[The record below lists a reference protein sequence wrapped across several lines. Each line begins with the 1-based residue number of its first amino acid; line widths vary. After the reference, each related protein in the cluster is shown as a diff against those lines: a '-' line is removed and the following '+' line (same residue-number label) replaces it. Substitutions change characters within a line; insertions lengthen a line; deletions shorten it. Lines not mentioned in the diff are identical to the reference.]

1 MKEKLLTIILFLL
14 LTIPVGIANDIV
26 IPNNSLPYNIFKTVE
41 LPYAAHSTTS
51 VFQDKKGM
59 IWIGTYHGVCR
70 YDGYKTTLY
79 MTEQGRSTKE
89 SSIMSI
95 AQTDDNHLIVGTLGG
110 LSYLNTTNGKSEP
123 VSKPLNRIKSV
134 RTMLIYEDELWI
146 GTNAEGLWKYNLKTK
161 KIQQI
166 VTPGIRL
173 TSIYA
178 LCPVGKTMYVGSL
191 EGLFAVNVPDN
202 HTRRISL
209 PTTNKFVNSLLWHP
223 QAQTLLVGMEGRMCL
238 YHPLQDKIKTSDIL
252 SGCVFKSLILDKHDN
267 LIVGTDA
274 GLYIYNMGTHQ
285 QHSLVYNAF
294 HQTIC
299 NNIIW
304 NLTIDRD
311 DNVWLATDDGVTIME
326 YPTWYTY
333 HNIYEF
339 THNEYGNNF
348 TSILGDSH
356 NNLWLGGENGLL
368 KLSLPPN
375 QVAATCY
382 TASDQ
387 LHHLHHNRIRQIYED
402 SDHDIWIASDASI
415 ARYNQVTQ
423 QFDYYNIINRHG
435 ETAKWAY
442 TIYEDTKGQFWVG
455 TYSGGLFVINKEK
468 LLNSANRTYIDKE
481 QTPKMEKLRRGNCI
495 RRILSGDKG
504 EIWLCANNHIIRKNL
519 LTGKEQHFY
528 VQYQVVEFCNHAL
541 WLSSQEGEIMKYDQR
556 TNRLK
561 TFRANISDGPIS
573 AFVKENQNLWFAC
586 SDGIFVINTQNDEI
600 SFYDKPENMCLSGIY
615 LPHSRHIVWGGE
627 NGFSTCKI
635 NTKRES
641 CQVYITCA
649 SSNTDKESILFPA
662 QNNKIQLKSREYI
675 TFELST
681 LQYAPHQEV
690 TFYYKLGD
698 DDAWQALKEGSN
710 ELAFAHI
717 SGGTYKLSLCSTNPA
732 VDKNAKISTYY
743 IIVPSPWYACT
754 TAIFIYILIA
764 IGIIVFI
771 LVWYRRRNQVIME
784 QHEKDRSMELLRQKN
799 EFFINMSHE
808 LKTPLSLIIA
818 PLSTLI
824 RATQQNA
831 ALKKSLTGIQKN
843 ALQLNMLIHKVLEFK
858 NADFK
863 DDNSMIRSHVD
874 MNSLVRNCL
883 ESFASV
889 AVERNIQLNFHSAN
903 QEIWMNMDTL
913 KMQSAI
919 TNLISNAVKFVKNN
933 TGIIDVTVRQEKDQL
948 LIGIEDN
955 GRGISEKDARMIF
968 VRFYQG
974 DNQNPDNEGSGIGL
988 YLVKKYVE
996 MHGGKI
1002 ELTSRKTTLFT
1013 ISLPLYGENAIPREM
1028 VDEERAIDPGKHTI
1042 IIVDDN
1048 REIVSVLR
1056 DALSEQYNCI
1066 AAFHG
1071 KDGLEKIEK
1080 YHPSLIIADQMM
1092 PVMNGFQLVR
1102 ALKHQQATANIPILM
1117 LTAKDDQNTE
1127 LQSIKLG
1134 VDIFLTKPFNLDK
1147 ILLQVSRLIDKKMA
1161 LEKDAKIAAIASPQF
1176 GKTTPP
1182 ENYDEKFMEEV
1193 TSIIEKN
1200 MEDESFN
1207 VASLADKVGYNP
1219 KMLYRKIKQI
1229 TGMTP
1234 IAYIKKI
1241 RMKKTAFLL
1250 RNSQYTITEIMYMVG
1265 YSNMSYFIK
1274 CFQAEFDLTPKQYL
1288 ER

>member
-202 HTRRISL
+202 HTRRIPL

-311 DNVWLATDDGVTIME
+311 DNVWLATDDGVTIIE
-326 YPTWYTY
+326 YPIWYTY

-519 LTGKEQHFY
+519 LTGKEQHFN

-641 CQVYITCA
+641 CQVYITCV

-933 TGIIDVTVRQEKDQL
+933 TGIIDVTIRQEKDQL

-988 YLVKKYVE
+988 YLVKKYIE

-1002 ELTSRKTTLFT
+1002 ELTSRKTTFFT

-1028 VDEERAIDPGKHTI
+1028 VDEERDIDPGKHTI

-1066 AAFHG
+1066 AAFDG

-1080 YHPSLIIADQMM
+1080 YYPSLIIADQMM

-1102 ALKHQQATANIPILM
+1102 ALKHQQTTANIPILM

>member
-933 TGIIDVTVRQEKDQL
+933 TGIIDVTIRQEKDQL

-1002 ELTSRKTTLFT
+1002 ELTSRKTTFFT

-1028 VDEERAIDPGKHTI
+1028 VDEERDIDPGKHTI

-1066 AAFHG
+1066 AAFDG

-1080 YHPSLIIADQMM
+1080 YYPSLIIADQMM

-1102 ALKHQQATANIPILM
+1102 ALKHQQTTANIPILM

>member
-933 TGIIDVTVRQEKDQL
+933 TGIIDVTIRQEKDQL

-988 YLVKKYVE
+988 YLVKKYIE

-1002 ELTSRKTTLFT
+1002 ELTSRKTTFFT

-1028 VDEERAIDPGKHTI
+1028 VDEERDIDPGKHTI

-1066 AAFHG
+1066 AAFDG

-1080 YHPSLIIADQMM
+1080 YYPSLIIADQMM

-1102 ALKHQQATANIPILM
+1102 ALKHQQTTANIPILM

>member
-1 MKEKLLTIILFLL
+1 MKEKLLTIILLL
-14 LTIPVGIANDIV
+14 ILMLPVGIANDIV
-26 IPNNSLPYNIFKTVE
+26 IPNNSLPYNIFKTVK
-41 LPYAAHSTTS
+41 LPYASHSTTT

-59 IWIGTYHGVCR
+59 IWIGTFHGVCR
-70 YDGYKTTLY
+70 YDGYKTAQY
-79 MTEQGRSTKE
+79 MIEPSRTTKE

-223 QAQTLLVGMEGRMCL
+223 QDQTLLVGMEGKMCL
-238 YHPLQDKIKTSDIL
+238 YHPLQDKIETSDIL

-339 THNEYGNNF
+339 THDEYGGSF
-348 TSILGDSH
+348 TSILDDSH

-368 KLSLPPN
+368 KLSLQSTP
-375 QVAATCY
+375 VEATCY
-382 TASDQ
+382 NASNSQ
-387 LHHLHHNRIRQIYED
+387 NHIRHNRIRDIYED

-415 ARYNQVTQ
+415 ARYNQVTR
-423 QFDYYNIINRHG
+423 QFEYYKIINRLG

-442 TIYEDTKGQFWVG
+442 AIYEDSQGKLWVG
-455 TYSGGLFVINKEK
+455 TYSGGLFVVDKKKLIN
-468 LLNSANRTYIDKE
+468 SVNRTFIDKE
-481 QTPKMEKLRRGNCI
+481 QTPEMENLKGDN
-495 RRILSGDKG
+495 RICRIIPGDKG

-519 LTGKEQHFY
+519 LTGEEQHLN
-528 VQYQVVEFCNHAL
+528 VQYQVVAFCNHAL
-541 WLSSQEGEIMKYDQR
+541 WLSSQEGKIMKYDQR

-561 TFRANISDGPIS
+561 TFNASISDGPIS

-586 SDGIFVINTQNDEI
+586 SDGIFIINTQNDEI
-600 SFYDKPENMCLSGIY
+600 SFYDKPNNLCLSGMY
-615 LPHSRHIVWGGE
+615 LPHSHHIVWGGE
-627 NGFSTCKI
+627 NGISTYQIK
-635 NTKRES
+635 TKKES
-641 CQVYITCA
+641 NRVYITSV
-649 SSNTDKESILFPA
+649 SSSSSQECILFPS
-662 QNNKIQLKSREYI
+662 QTEKIRLKSREYV

-681 LQYAPHQEV
+681 LHYMPHQAV
-690 TFYYKLGD
+690 TFYYKFGD
-698 DDAWQALKEGSN
+698 NNIWQSIKKGSN
-710 ELAFAHI
+710 DLSFAHI
-717 SGGTYKLSLCSTNPA
+717 SSGTYQLSLCSTNPA
-732 VDKNAKISTYY
+732 IDKHAKISTYY

-754 TAIFIYILIA
+754 IAILVYVLIA
-764 IGIIVFI
+764 VGIVVFTI
-771 LVWYRRRNQVIME
+771 IWYKRRNQAIME

-818 PLSTLI
+818 PLGTLI

-913 KMQSAI
+913 KIQSAI
-919 TNLISNAVKFVKNN
+919 TNLISNAIRFVKNN
-933 TGIIDVTVRQEKDQL
+933 TGIVDVTVWQEENQV

-955 GRGISEKDARMIF
+955 GRGISEKDAKMIF

-974 DNQNPDNEGSGIGL
+974 DNQNPNNEGSGIGL
-988 YLVKKYVE
+988 SLVKKYVE
-996 MHGGKI
+996 KHGGKG
-1002 ELTSRKTTLFT
+1002 ELTSGKTTLFT
-1013 ISLPLYGENAIPREM
+1013 ISLPLDGENAITNEP
-1028 VDEERAIDPGKHTI
+1028 VDEERDIDPDKYTI

-1048 REIVSVLR
+1048 REIVSVLK
-1056 DALSEQYNCI
+1056 DALSVQYNCI
-1066 AAFHG
+1066 AAFDG
-1071 KDGLEKIEK
+1071 KDGLEKIAK

-1134 VDIFLTKPFNLDK
+1134 VDIFLTKPFSLDK
-1147 ILLQVSRLIDKKMA
+1147 ILLQVARLIDKKMA

-1176 GKTTPP
+1176 EITTPP
-1182 ENYDEKFMEEV
+1182 ENYDEKFMERV

-1200 MEDESFN
+1200 MEDETFN

-1241 RMKKTAFLL
+1241 RMKKAAFLL

-1274 CFQAEFDLTPKQYL
+1274 CFQAEFDLIPKLYL
-1288 ER
+1288 EK

>member
-1 MKEKLLTIILFLL
+1 
-14 LTIPVGIANDIV
+14 
-26 IPNNSLPYNIFKTVE
+26 
-41 LPYAAHSTTS
+41 
-51 VFQDKKGM
+51 
-59 IWIGTYHGVCR
+59 
-70 YDGYKTTLY
+70 
-79 MTEQGRSTKE
+79 
-89 SSIMSI
+89 
-95 AQTDDNHLIVGTLGG
+95 
-110 LSYLNTTNGKSEP
+110 
-123 VSKPLNRIKSV
+123 
-134 RTMLIYEDELWI
+134 
-146 GTNAEGLWKYNLKTK
+146 
-161 KIQQI
+161 
-166 VTPGIRL
+166 
-173 TSIYA
+173 
-178 LCPVGKTMYVGSL
+178 
-191 EGLFAVNVPDN
+191 
-202 HTRRISL
+202 
-209 PTTNKFVNSLLWHP
+209 
-223 QAQTLLVGMEGRMCL
+223 
-238 YHPLQDKIKTSDIL
+238 
-252 SGCVFKSLILDKHDN
+252 
-267 LIVGTDA
+267 
-274 GLYIYNMGTHQ
+274 
-285 QHSLVYNAF
+285 
-294 HQTIC
+294 
-299 NNIIW
+299 
-304 NLTIDRD
+304 
-311 DNVWLATDDGVTIME
+311 
-326 YPTWYTY
+326 
-333 HNIYEF
+333 
-339 THNEYGNNF
+339 
-348 TSILGDSH
+348 
-356 NNLWLGGENGLL
+356 
-368 KLSLPPN
+368 
-375 QVAATCY
+375 
-382 TASDQ
+382 
-387 LHHLHHNRIRQIYED
+387 
-402 SDHDIWIASDASI
+402 
-415 ARYNQVTQ
+415 
-423 QFDYYNIINRHG
+423 
-435 ETAKWAY
+435 
-442 TIYEDTKGQFWVG
+442 
-455 TYSGGLFVINKEK
+455 
-468 LLNSANRTYIDKE
+468 
-481 QTPKMEKLRRGNCI
+481 
-495 RRILSGDKG
+495 
-504 EIWLCANNHIIRKNL
+504 
-519 LTGKEQHFY
+519 
-528 VQYQVVEFCNHAL
+528 
-541 WLSSQEGEIMKYDQR
+541 
-556 TNRLK
+556 
-561 TFRANISDGPIS
+561 
-573 AFVKENQNLWFAC
+573 
-586 SDGIFVINTQNDEI
+586 
-600 SFYDKPENMCLSGIY
+600 
-615 LPHSRHIVWGGE
+615 
-627 NGFSTCKI
+627 
-635 NTKRES
+635 
-641 CQVYITCA
+641 
-649 SSNTDKESILFPA
+649 
-662 QNNKIQLKSREYI
+662 
-675 TFELST
+675 
-681 LQYAPHQEV
+681 
-690 TFYYKLGD
+690 
-698 DDAWQALKEGSN
+698 
-710 ELAFAHI
+710 
-717 SGGTYKLSLCSTNPA
+717 
-732 VDKNAKISTYY
+732 
-743 IIVPSPWYACT
+743 
-754 TAIFIYILIA
+754 
-764 IGIIVFI
+764 
-771 LVWYRRRNQVIME
+771 
-784 QHEKDRSMELLRQKN
+784 MELLRQKN

-933 TGIIDVTVRQEKDQL
+933 TGIIDVTIRQEKDQL

-1002 ELTSRKTTLFT
+1002 ELTSRKTTFFT

-1028 VDEERAIDPGKHTI
+1028 VDEERDIDPGKHTI

-1066 AAFHG
+1066 AAFDG

-1080 YHPSLIIADQMM
+1080 YYPSLIIADQMM

-1102 ALKHQQATANIPILM
+1102 ALKHQQTTANIPILM

>member
-1 MKEKLLTIILFLL
+1 MKEKLLTIILLL
-14 LTIPVGIANDIV
+14 IFVLPVGMADNIFM
-26 IPNNSLPYNIFKTVE
+26 PSNSLPYNIFKTVE
-41 LPYAAHSTTS
+41 LPYASHATTT
-51 VFQDKKGM
+51 VFQDRKGM
-59 IWIGTYHGVCR
+59 MWIGTYHGICR

-79 MTEQGRSTKE
+79 MTDSTRLPKE
-89 SSIMSI
+89 SVVMGI
-95 AQTDDNHLIVGTLGG
+95 AQPDDNHLIVGTLGG
-110 LSYLNTTNGKSEP
+110 LSYLNTTNGLSEP

-134 RTMLIYEDELWI
+134 RTMLIHGDELWI
-146 GTNAEGLWKYNLKTK
+146 GTMAEGLWKYNLKTQ

-166 VTPGIRL
+166 ISPGIRL
-173 TSIYA
+173 IRICA
-178 LCPVGKTMYVGSL
+178 LCPVGKTMYVGSV
-191 EGLFAVNVPDN
+191 EGLFAVNMTN
-202 HTRRISL
+202 GHIRRISL
-209 PTTNKFVNSLLWHP
+209 PTTHELVISLLWHP
-223 QAQTLLVGMEGRMCL
+223 QDQSLLVGMEGQMCL
-238 YHPLQDKIKTSDIL
+238 YRPLQDKAEVSNIL
-252 SGCVFKSLILDKHDN
+252 PGSVCKSLVLDKHDN

-274 GLYIYNMGTHQ
+274 GLFIYNMTTHQ
-285 QHSLVYNAF
+285 QHSLVYNAY
-294 HQTIC
+294 HQSIC
-299 NNIIW
+299 NNVIL
-304 NLTIDRD
+304 NLLIDRD
-311 DNVWLATDDGVTIME
+311 SNVWLATDNGVTIME
-326 YPTWYTY
+326 YPIWYTY
-333 HNIYEF
+333 HHIYEF
-339 THNEYGNNF
+339 THNDYGNNF
-348 TSILGDSH
+348 TKMLMDSYD
-356 NNLWLGGENGLL
+356 NLWLGGENGLL
-368 KLSLPPN
+368 KLSLQKK
-375 QVAATCY
+375 QVVATCY
-382 TASDQ
+382 NATNQ
-387 LHHLHHNRIRQIYED
+387 KYHLHHNKIRQIFED
-402 SDHDIWIASDASI
+402 SEHDIWIATDASI
-415 ARYNQVTQ
+415 ARYNPVTQ
-423 QFDYYNIINRHG
+423 QFEYYKIINRLG

-442 TIYEDTKGQFWVG
+442 AIYEDAQGKLWVAS
-455 TYSGGLFVINKEK
+455 YSGGLFVVDKKK

-481 QTPKMEKLRRGNCI
+481 QTPEMAKLKGLNCI
-495 RRILSGDKG
+495 RQIIPGDKG
-504 EIWLCANNHIIRKNL
+504 EVWLCANNHIIRKNIV
-519 LTGKEQHFY
+519 TGKEQHIY
-528 VQYQVVEFCNHAL
+528 EQYQVAEFCNHAL
-541 WLSSQEGEIMKYDQR
+541 WMSSQNGKIMKYDQR

-561 TFRANISDGPIS
+561 TFNANISDGPIF
-573 AFVKENQNLWFAC
+573 AFVKENQHLWFSC
-586 SDGIFVINTQNDEI
+586 SEGIFVINTQNDEI
-600 SFYDKPENMCLSGIY
+600 TYYDKPDNRCLSGIY
-615 LPHSRHIVWGGE
+615 LPHSRQIMWGGE

-641 CQVYITCA
+641 CQVYITCV
-649 SSNTDKESILFPA
+649 SSNTDKECILFPA

-754 TAIFIYILIA
+754 TAIFIYILIVL
-764 IGIIVFI
+764 GIIVFTFI
-771 LVWYRRRNQVIME
+771 WYRRRNQAIME
-784 QHEKDRSMELLRQKN
+784 RHEKERSMELLRQKN
-799 EFFINMSHE
+799 EFFVNMSHE

-858 NADFK
+858 NEDFK

-883 ESFASV
+883 ESFASI

-933 TGIIDVTVRQEKDQL
+933 TGIIDVTVRQEEDQL
-948 LIGIEDN
+948 LISVEDN
-955 GRGISEKDARMIF
+955 GRGIPEKDARMIF

-974 DNQNPDNEGSGIGL
+974 DNQNPNNEGSGIGL

-1028 VDEERAIDPGKHTI
+1028 VDEERDIDPGKYTI

-1066 AAFHG
+1066 AAFDG

-1102 ALKHQQATANIPILM
+1102 ALKHQPATANIPILM

-1176 GKTTPP
+1176 EEITKP
-1182 ENYDEKFMEEV
+1182 ENYDEKFMERI

-1207 VASLADKVGYNP
+1207 VTSLADKVGYNP

-1241 RMKKTAFLL
+1241 RMKKAAFLL

-1274 CFQAEFDLTPKQYL
+1274 CFQAEFDLTPKLYL
-1288 ER
+1288 KK

>member
-1 MKEKLLTIILFLL
+1 M
-14 LTIPVGIANDIV
+14 
-26 IPNNSLPYNIFKTVE
+26 
-41 LPYAAHSTTS
+41 
-51 VFQDKKGM
+51 
-59 IWIGTYHGVCR
+59 
-70 YDGYKTTLY
+70 
-79 MTEQGRSTKE
+79 
-89 SSIMSI
+89 
-95 AQTDDNHLIVGTLGG
+95 
-110 LSYLNTTNGKSEP
+110 
-123 VSKPLNRIKSV
+123 
-134 RTMLIYEDELWI
+134 
-146 GTNAEGLWKYNLKTK
+146 
-161 KIQQI
+161 
-166 VTPGIRL
+166 
-173 TSIYA
+173 
-178 LCPVGKTMYVGSL
+178 
-191 EGLFAVNVPDN
+191 
-202 HTRRISL
+202 
-209 PTTNKFVNSLLWHP
+209 
-223 QAQTLLVGMEGRMCL
+223 
-238 YHPLQDKIKTSDIL
+238 

-339 THNEYGNNF
+339 THDEYGDNF
-348 TSILGDSH
+348 TSILDDSH

-368 KLSLPPN
+368 KLSLQSTP
-375 QVAATCY
+375 VEATCY
-382 TASDQ
+382 NASNSQ
-387 LHHLHHNRIRQIYED
+387 NHIRHNRIRDIYED
-402 SDHDIWIASDASI
+402 SDYDIWIASDASI
-415 ARYNQVTQ
+415 ARYNPVTQ
-423 QFDYYNIINRHG
+423 QFEYYKIINRLG

-442 TIYEDTKGQFWVG
+442 AIYEDSQGKLWVG
-455 TYSGGLFVINKEK
+455 TYSGGLFVVDKKKLIN
-468 LLNSANRTYIDKE
+468 SVNRTFIDKE
-481 QTPKMEKLRRGNCI
+481 QTPEMEKLKGDN
-495 RRILSGDKG
+495 RICRIIPGDKG

-519 LTGKEQHFY
+519 LTGKEQHFD

-541 WLSSQEGEIMKYDQR
+541 WLSSQEGKIMKYDQR

-561 TFRANISDGPIS
+561 TFKTNISDGPIS

-627 NGFSTCKI
+627 NGISTYQI
-635 NTKRES
+635 MTKKES
-641 CQVYITCA
+641 SRVYITSVSS
-649 SSNTDKESILFPA
+649 SSNQECILFPS
-662 QNNKIQLKSREYI
+662 QTEKIRLKSREYI

-681 LQYAPHQEV
+681 LQYTPHQDV

-764 IGIIVFI
+764 ICIIVFTFI
-771 LVWYRRRNQVIME
+771 WYRRRNQVVME
-784 QHEKDRSMELLRQKN
+784 RHEKERSMELLRQKN

-831 ALKKSLTGIQKN
+831 VLKKSLTGIQKN

-858 NADFK
+858 NEDFK

-883 ESFASV
+883 ESFASI
-889 AVERNIQLNFHSAN
+889 AVERNVQLNFHSAN

-919 TNLISNAVKFVKNN
+919 TNLISNAIKVVKNN
-933 TGIIDVTVRQEKDQL
+933 TGIVDVTIRQKENQV

-955 GRGISEKDARMIF
+955 GRGISEKDAKMIF

-974 DNQNPDNEGSGIGL
+974 DNQSPNNEGSGIGL
-988 YLVKKYVE
+988 FLVKKYVE
-996 MHGGKI
+996 MHGGKV
-1002 ELTSRKTTLFT
+1002 ELTAHKTTLFT
-1013 ISLPLYGENAIPREM
+1013 ISLPLDGENAIPNVP
-1028 VDEERAIDPGKHTI
+1028 VDEERDIDPSKYTI

-1066 AAFHG
+1066 AAFDG
-1071 KDGLEKIEK
+1071 KNGLEKIEK

-1102 ALKHQQATANIPILM
+1102 ALKHQQDTANIPILM

-1127 LQSIKLG
+1127 LQSIRLG

-1161 LEKDAKIAAIASPQF
+1161 LEKEAKIAAIGSPQF
-1176 GKTTPP
+1176 EETPTSD
-1182 ENYDEKFMEEV
+1182 NYDEKFMEMV
-1193 TSIIEKN
+1193 TTIIEKN
-1200 MEDESFN
+1200 MEDETFN

-1241 RMKKTAFLL
+1241 RMKKAAFLL
-1250 RNSQYTITEIMYMVG
+1250 RCSQYTITEIMYMVG

-1274 CFQAEFDLTPKQYL
+1274 CFQAEFDLTPKQYS

>member
-14 LTIPVGIANDIV
+14 LTIRVGIANDIV

-51 VFQDKKGM
+51 VFQDTKGM

-70 YDGYKTTLY
+70 YDGYKTAQY
-79 MTEQGRSTKE
+79 MIEPSRTTKE

-223 QAQTLLVGMEGRMCL
+223 QDQTLLVGMEGKMCL
-238 YHPLQDKIKTSDIL
+238 YHPLQDKIETSDIL

-339 THNEYGNNF
+339 THDEYGDNF
-348 TSILGDSH
+348 TSILDDSH

-368 KLSLPPN
+368 KLSLQSTP
-375 QVAATCY
+375 VEATCY
-382 TASDQ
+382 NASNSQ
-387 LHHLHHNRIRQIYED
+387 NHIRHNRIRDIYED

-415 ARYNQVTQ
+415 ARYNQVTR
-423 QFDYYNIINRHG
+423 QFEYYKIINRLG

-442 TIYEDTKGQFWVG
+442 AIYEDSQGKLWVG
-455 TYSGGLFVINKEK
+455 TYSGGLFVVDKKKLIN
-468 LLNSANRTYIDKE
+468 SVNRTFIDKE
-481 QTPKMEKLRRGNCI
+481 QTPEMEKLKGDN
-495 RRILSGDKG
+495 RICRIIPGDKG

-519 LTGKEQHFY
+519 LTGKEQHFD

-561 TFRANISDGPIS
+561 TFKANISDGPIS

-627 NGFSTCKI
+627 NGISTYQIMAK
-635 NTKRES
+635 KES
-641 CQVYITCA
+641 SRVYITSV
-649 SSNTDKESILFPA
+649 SSSRNQECILFPSLTE
-662 QNNKIQLKSREYI
+662 KIRLKSREYI

-681 LQYAPHQEV
+681 LQYTPHQDV

-698 DDAWQALKEGSN
+698 NDIWQSIKKGSN
-710 ELAFAHI
+710 DLLFAHI
-717 SGGTYKLSLCSTNPA
+717 SGGTYKLSLSSTNPA
-732 VDKNAKISTYY
+732 IDKHAKISTYY

-764 IGIIVFI
+764 IGIIVFTFI
-771 LVWYRRRNQVIME
+771 WYRRRNQVVME
-784 QHEKDRSMELLRQKN
+784 RHEKERSMELLRQKN

-831 ALKKSLTGIQKN
+831 VLKKSLTGIQKN

-858 NADFK
+858 NEDFK

-883 ESFASV
+883 ESFASI
-889 AVERNIQLNFHSAN
+889 AVERNVQLNFHSAN

-919 TNLISNAVKFVKNN
+919 TNLISNAIKFVKNN
-933 TGIIDVTVRQEKDQL
+933 TGIVDVTVRLEEDQL

-955 GRGISEKDARMIF
+955 GRGISAQDAKMIF

-974 DNQNPDNEGSGIGL
+974 DNQNPNNEGNGIGL

-1002 ELTSRKTTLFT
+1002 DLISRKTTLFT

-1028 VDEERAIDPGKHTI
+1028 VDEERDIDPGKHTI

-1056 DALSEQYNCI
+1056 DALLEQYNCI
-1066 AAFHG
+1066 AAFDG
-1071 KDGLEKIEK
+1071 KNGLEKIEK

-1102 ALKHQQATANIPILM
+1102 ALKHQQDTANIPILM

-1161 LEKDAKIAAIASPQF
+1161 LEKEAKIAAIGSPQF
-1176 GKTTPP
+1176 EETPTSD
-1182 ENYDEKFMEEV
+1182 NYDEKFMEMV
-1193 TSIIEKN
+1193 TTIIEKN
-1200 MEDESFN
+1200 MEDETFN

-1241 RMKKTAFLL
+1241 RMKKAAFLL
-1250 RNSQYTITEIMYMVG
+1250 RGSQYTITEIMYMVG

-1274 CFQAEFDLTPKQYL
+1274 CFQAEFDLTPKQYS

>member
-818 PLSTLI
+818 PLGTLI

-933 TGIIDVTVRQEKDQL
+933 TGIIDVTIRQEKDQL

-988 YLVKKYVE
+988 YLVKKYIE

-1002 ELTSRKTTLFT
+1002 ELTSRKTTFFT

-1028 VDEERAIDPGKHTI
+1028 VDEERDIDPGKHTI

-1066 AAFHG
+1066 AAFDG

-1080 YHPSLIIADQMM
+1080 YYPSLIIADQMM

>member
-519 LTGKEQHFY
+519 LTGKEQHFN

-933 TGIIDVTVRQEKDQL
+933 TGIIDVTIRQEKDQL

-988 YLVKKYVE
+988 YLVKKYIE

-1002 ELTSRKTTLFT
+1002 ELTSRKTTFFT

-1028 VDEERAIDPGKHTI
+1028 VDEERDIDSGKHTI

-1066 AAFHG
+1066 AAFDG

-1080 YHPSLIIADQMM
+1080 YYPSLIIADQMM

-1250 RNSQYTITEIMYMVG
+1250 RNSQYPMTEIMYMVG

>member
-14 LTIPVGIANDIV
+14 LTIRVGIANDIV

-79 MTEQGRSTKE
+79 MAEQ
-89 SSIMSI
+89 SIMSI
-95 AQTDDNHLIVGTLGG
+95 AQADDQRLIVGTLGG
-110 LSYLNTTNGKSEP
+110 LCYLNTTNGKSEQ
-123 VSKPLNRIKSV
+123 VLKPLNRIKSV
-134 RTMLIYEDELWI
+134 RTMLVSGDDLWI
-146 GTNAEGLWKYNLKTK
+146 GTNTEGLWRYNLKNRK
-161 KIQQI
+161 LQQI
-166 VTPGIRL
+166 ATSRIKL
-173 TSIYA
+173 TSIYT

-191 EGLFAVNVPDN
+191 EGLFAVNTAHN
-202 HTRRISL
+202 HIRRIPL
-209 PTTNKFVNSLLWHP
+209 PTSDNFVNSLLWYP
-223 QAQTLLVGMEGRMCL
+223 QDQSLLVGMEGKMCV
-238 YHPLQDKIKTSDIL
+238 YHPMQDKMEISEIL
-252 SGCVFKSLILDKHDN
+252 SGCVFKSLALDRNDN
-267 LIVGTDA
+267 LIAGTDA
-274 GLYIYNMGTHQ
+274 GLYIYNMTTHQ

-294 HQTIC
+294 HQSIC

-304 NLTIDRD
+304 NITIDRD
-311 DNVWLATDDGVTIME
+311 DNVWLATDDGITIME

-387 LHHLHHNRIRQIYED
+387 YHHLHHNRIRQIYED

-442 TIYEDTKGQFWVG
+442 AIYEDTKGQFWVG
-455 TYSGGLFVINKEK
+455 TYSGGLFVINKKK
-468 LLNSANRTYIDKE
+468 LINSANRTYIDKE
-481 QTPKMEKLRRGNCI
+481 QTPKMEKLKGDNYI
-495 RRILSGDKG
+495 RQILPGDKG

-519 LTGKEQHFY
+519 LTGEEQHLN
-528 VQYQVVEFCNHAL
+528 VQYQVVAFCNHAL
-541 WLSSQEGEIMKYDQR
+541 WLSSQEGKIMKYDQR

-561 TFRANISDGPIS
+561 TFNASISDGPIS

-586 SDGIFVINTQNDEI
+586 SDGIFIINTQNDEI
-600 SFYDKPENMCLSGIY
+600 SFYDKPNNLCLSGMY
-615 LPHSRHIVWGGE
+615 LPHSHHIVWGGE
-627 NGFSTCKI
+627 NGISTYQIK
-635 NTKRES
+635 TKKES
-641 CQVYITCA
+641 NRVYITSVSS
-649 SSNTDKESILFPA
+649 SSNQECILFPS
-662 QNNKIQLKSREYI
+662 QTEKIRLKSREYI

-681 LQYAPHQEV
+681 LHYMPHQAV
-690 TFYYKLGD
+690 TFYYKFGD
-698 DDAWQALKEGSN
+698 NNIWQSIKKGSN
-710 ELAFAHI
+710 DLSFAHI
-717 SGGTYKLSLCSTNPA
+717 SSGTYQLSLCSTNPA
-732 VDKNAKISTYY
+732 IDKHAKISTYY

-754 TAIFIYILIA
+754 VAILIYVLIA
-764 IGIIVFI
+764 IGIVVFTI
-771 LVWYRRRNQVIME
+771 IWYKRRNQAIME

-818 PLSTLI
+818 PLGTLI
-824 RATQQNA
+824 RATQQNT

-863 DDNSMIRSHVD
+863 DDNSMIRSHID
-874 MNSLVRNCL
+874 MNSLVRNSL
-883 ESFASV
+883 ESFASI

-913 KMQSAI
+913 KIQSAI
-919 TNLISNAVKFVKNN
+919 TNLISNAIRFVKNN
-933 TGIIDVTVRQEKDQL
+933 TGIIDVTVRQEENQV

-955 GRGISEKDARMIF
+955 GRGISEKDAKMIF

-974 DNQNPDNEGSGIGL
+974 DNQSPNNEGSGIGL
-988 YLVKKYVE
+988 SLVKKYIE
-996 MHGGKI
+996 MHGGKV
-1002 ELTSRKTTLFT
+1002 ELTSGKTTLFT
-1013 ISLPLYGENAIPREM
+1013 ISLPLDGENAITNEP
-1028 VDEERAIDPGKHTI
+1028 VDEERDLDPDKYTI

-1066 AAFHG
+1066 AAFDG
-1071 KDGLEKIEK
+1071 KDGLEKIAK

-1092 PVMNGFQLVR
+1092 PVMNGFQMVR

-1134 VDIFLTKPFNLDK
+1134 VDIFLTKPFSLDK

-1176 GKTTPP
+1176 EITTPP
-1182 ENYDEKFMEEV
+1182 ENYDVKFMERV

-1241 RMKKTAFLL
+1241 RMKKAAFLL

-1274 CFQAEFDLTPKQYL
+1274 CFQAEFDLTPKLYL
-1288 ER
+1288 EK

>member
-1 MKEKLLTIILFLL
+1 MK
-14 LTIPVGIANDIV
+14 
-26 IPNNSLPYNIFKTVE
+26 
-41 LPYAAHSTTS
+41 
-51 VFQDKKGM
+51 
-59 IWIGTYHGVCR
+59 R
-70 YDGYKTTLY
+70 
-79 MTEQGRSTKE
+79 
-89 SSIMSI
+89 
-95 AQTDDNHLIVGTLGG
+95 
-110 LSYLNTTNGKSEP
+110 
-123 VSKPLNRIKSV
+123 
-134 RTMLIYEDELWI
+134 
-146 GTNAEGLWKYNLKTK
+146 
-161 KIQQI
+161 
-166 VTPGIRL
+166 
-173 TSIYA
+173 
-178 LCPVGKTMYVGSL
+178 
-191 EGLFAVNVPDN
+191 
-202 HTRRISL
+202 
-209 PTTNKFVNSLLWHP
+209 FVNSLLWHP
-223 QAQTLLVGMEGRMCL
+223 QDQTLFVGMEGKMCL
-238 YHPLQDKIKTSDIL
+238 YHPLQDKIETSDIL
-252 SGCVFKSLILDKHDN
+252 SGCVFKSLILDKYDN

-274 GLYIYNMGTHQ
+274 GLYIYNMTTHQ

-294 HQTIC
+294 HQSIC

-304 NLTIDRD
+304 NITIDRD
-311 DNVWLATDDGVTIME
+311 DNVWLATDDGITIME
-326 YPTWYTY
+326 YLTWYTY

-387 LHHLHHNRIRQIYED
+387 YHHLHHNRIRQIYED

-415 ARYNQVTQ
+415 ARYNQVTR

-481 QTPKMEKLRRGNCI
+481 QTPKMEKLKGDNCI
-495 RRILSGDKG
+495 RQILPGDKG

-519 LTGKEQHFY
+519 LTGEEQHLN
-528 VQYQVVEFCNHAL
+528 VQYQVVAFCNHAL
-541 WLSSQEGEIMKYDQR
+541 WLSSQEGKIMKYNQR

-561 TFRANISDGPIS
+561 TFNASISDGPIS

-586 SDGIFVINTQNDEI
+586 SDGIFIINTQNDEI
-600 SFYDKPENMCLSGIY
+600 SFYDKPNNLCQSGIY
-615 LPHSRHIVWGGE
+615 LPHSHRIVWGGE
-627 NGFSTCKI
+627 NGISTYLIK
-635 NTKRES
+635 TKKES
-641 CQVYITCA
+641 NRVYITSVSS
-649 SSNTDKESILFPA
+649 SSNQECILFPS
-662 QNNKIQLKSREYI
+662 QTEKIRLKSREYI

-681 LQYAPHQEV
+681 LQYTPHQDV

-698 DDAWQALKEGSN
+698 NDAWQALKEGSN

-933 TGIIDVTVRQEKDQL
+933 TGIIDVTIRQEKDQL

-988 YLVKKYVE
+988 YLVKKYIE

-1002 ELTSRKTTLFT
+1002 ELTSRKTTFFT

-1028 VDEERAIDPGKHTI
+1028 VDEERDIDPGKHTI

-1066 AAFHG
+1066 AAFDG

-1080 YHPSLIIADQMM
+1080 YYPSLIIADQMM

-1102 ALKHQQATANIPILM
+1102 ALKHQQTTANIPILM

>member
-26 IPNNSLPYNIFKTVE
+26 IPNNSLPYNIFKTVK
-41 LPYAAHSTTS
+41 LPYASHSTTT

-59 IWIGTYHGVCR
+59 IWIGTFHGVCR
-70 YDGYKTTLY
+70 YDGYKTAQY
-79 MTEQGRSTKE
+79 MIEPSRTTKE

-223 QAQTLLVGMEGRMCL
+223 QDQTLFVGMEGKMCL
-238 YHPLQDKIKTSDIL
+238 YHPLQDKIETSDIL
-252 SGCVFKSLILDKHDN
+252 SGCVFKSLILDKYDN

-274 GLYIYNMGTHQ
+274 GLYIYNMTTHQ

-294 HQTIC
+294 HQSIC

-304 NLTIDRD
+304 NITIDRD
-311 DNVWLATDDGVTIME
+311 DNVWLATDDGITIME
-326 YPTWYTY
+326 YLTWYTY

-387 LHHLHHNRIRQIYED
+387 YHHLHHNRIRQIYED

-415 ARYNQVTQ
+415 ARYNQVTR

-481 QTPKMEKLRRGNCI
+481 QTPKMEKLKGDNCI
-495 RRILSGDKG
+495 RQILPGDKG

-519 LTGKEQHFY
+519 LTGEEQHLN
-528 VQYQVVEFCNHAL
+528 VQYQVVAFCNHAL
-541 WLSSQEGEIMKYDQR
+541 WLSSQEGKIMKYNQR

-561 TFRANISDGPIS
+561 TFNASISDGPIS

-586 SDGIFVINTQNDEI
+586 SDGIFIINTQNDEI
-600 SFYDKPENMCLSGIY
+600 SFYDKPNNLCQSGIY
-615 LPHSRHIVWGGE
+615 LPHSHRIVWGGE
-627 NGFSTCKI
+627 NGISTYLIK
-635 NTKRES
+635 TKKES
-641 CQVYITCA
+641 NRVYITSVSS
-649 SSNTDKESILFPA
+649 SSNQECILFPS
-662 QNNKIQLKSREYI
+662 QTEKIRLKSREYI

-681 LQYAPHQEV
+681 LQYTPHQDV

-698 DDAWQALKEGSN
+698 NDAWQALKEGSN

-933 TGIIDVTVRQEKDQL
+933 TGIIDVTIRQEKDQL

-988 YLVKKYVE
+988 YLVKKYIE

-1002 ELTSRKTTLFT
+1002 ELTSRKTTFFT

-1028 VDEERAIDPGKHTI
+1028 VDEERDIDPGKHTI

-1066 AAFHG
+1066 AAFDG

-1080 YHPSLIIADQMM
+1080 YYPSLIIADQMM

-1102 ALKHQQATANIPILM
+1102 ALKHQQTTANIPILM

>member
-202 HTRRISL
+202 HIRRISL

>member
-1 MKEKLLTIILFLL
+1 M
-14 LTIPVGIANDIV
+14 
-26 IPNNSLPYNIFKTVE
+26 
-41 LPYAAHSTTS
+41 
-51 VFQDKKGM
+51 
-59 IWIGTYHGVCR
+59 
-70 YDGYKTTLY
+70 
-79 MTEQGRSTKE
+79 
-89 SSIMSI
+89 
-95 AQTDDNHLIVGTLGG
+95 
-110 LSYLNTTNGKSEP
+110 
-123 VSKPLNRIKSV
+123 
-134 RTMLIYEDELWI
+134 
-146 GTNAEGLWKYNLKTK
+146 
-161 KIQQI
+161 
-166 VTPGIRL
+166 
-173 TSIYA
+173 
-178 LCPVGKTMYVGSL
+178 
-191 EGLFAVNVPDN
+191 
-202 HTRRISL
+202 
-209 PTTNKFVNSLLWHP
+209 
-223 QAQTLLVGMEGRMCL
+223 
-238 YHPLQDKIKTSDIL
+238 
-252 SGCVFKSLILDKHDN
+252 
-267 LIVGTDA
+267 
-274 GLYIYNMGTHQ
+274 
-285 QHSLVYNAF
+285 
-294 HQTIC
+294 
-299 NNIIW
+299 
-304 NLTIDRD
+304 
-311 DNVWLATDDGVTIME
+311 
-326 YPTWYTY
+326 
-333 HNIYEF
+333 
-339 THNEYGNNF
+339 
-348 TSILGDSH
+348 GDSH

-387 LHHLHHNRIRQIYED
+387 YHHLHHNRIRQIYED

-442 TIYEDTKGQFWVG
+442 AIYEDTKGQFWVG
-455 TYSGGLFVINKEK
+455 TYSGGLFVINKKK
-468 LLNSANRTYIDKE
+468 LINSANRTYIDKE
-481 QTPKMEKLRRGNCI
+481 QTPKMEKLKGDNNI
-495 RRILSGDKG
+495 RQILPGDKG

-519 LTGKEQHFY
+519 LTGEEQHLN
-528 VQYQVVEFCNHAL
+528 VKCQVVAFCNHAL
-541 WLSSQEGEIMKYDQR
+541 WLSSQEGKIMKYDQR

-561 TFRANISDGPIS
+561 TFNVSISDGPIS

-586 SDGIFVINTQNDEI
+586 SDGIFIINTQNDEI
-600 SFYDKPENMCLSGIY
+600 SFYDKPNNLCQSGMY
-615 LPHSRHIVWGGE
+615 LPHSHRIVWGGE
-627 NGFSTCKI
+627 NGISTYLLK
-635 NTKRES
+635 TKKES
-641 CQVYITCA
+641 SRVYITSVSS
-649 SSNTDKESILFPA
+649 SSNQECILFPS
-662 QNNKIQLKSREYI
+662 QTEKIRLKSREYI

-681 LQYAPHQEV
+681 LQYTPHQDV

-698 DDAWQALKEGSN
+698 NDIWQSIKKGSN
-710 ELAFAHI
+710 DLLFAHI
-717 SGGTYKLSLCSTNPA
+717 SGGTYKLSLSSTNPA
-732 VDKNAKISTYY
+732 IDKHAKISTYY

-784 QHEKDRSMELLRQKN
+784 RHEKERSMELLRQKN

-831 ALKKSLTGIQKN
+831 VLKKSLTGIQKN

-858 NADFK
+858 NEDFK

-883 ESFASV
+883 ESFASI

-919 TNLISNAVKFVKNN
+919 TNLISNAIKFVKNN
-933 TGIIDVTVRQEKDQL
+933 TGIVDVTVRLEEDQL

-955 GRGISEKDARMIF
+955 GRGISAQDAKMIF

-974 DNQNPDNEGSGIGL
+974 DNQNPNNEGNGIGL

-1002 ELTSRKTTLFT
+1002 DLISRKTTLFT

-1028 VDEERAIDPGKHTI
+1028 VDEERDIDPGKYTI
-1042 IIVDDN
+1042 IIIDDN

-1066 AAFHG
+1066 AAFDG

-1102 ALKHQQATANIPILM
+1102 ALKHQQNTANIPILM

-1161 LEKDAKIAAIASPQF
+1161 LEKEAKIAAIGSPQF
-1176 GKTTPP
+1176 EETPTSG
-1182 ENYDEKFMEEV
+1182 NYDEKFMEMV
-1193 TSIIEKN
+1193 TTIIEKN
-1200 MEDESFN
+1200 MEDETFN

-1241 RMKKTAFLL
+1241 RMKKAAFLL
-1250 RNSQYTITEIMYMVG
+1250 RGSQYTITEIMYMVG

-1274 CFQAEFDLTPKQYL
+1274 CFQAEFDLTPKQYS
-1288 ER
+1288 EM